1 MDFQFTSEDDA
12 FRQDVRQFIRQE
24 LPADWEGGGR
34 YPDEGGWEFTLQLRK
49 KMAEKGWLTMHWPEE
64 YGGQDASPVRS
75 AIFSEEL
82 TYNRTPGRDIFGV
95 RMLGPTLMI
104 YGTEEQ
110 KLTHLPPVARG
121 EIQWCQGYS
130 EPESGSDL
138 ASLSTRAVLDGD
150 EYVINGAKI
159 WTSMAHRADWIML
172 LTRTDPDAPKHRGI
186 TFILVDMKTP
196 GIEVRPI
203 INMAG
208 RHEFNQIMFDNV
220 RVPRANVVG
229 EENRGWYVA
238 VTLLDFE
245 RSGID
250 YSASA
255 RRLMD
260 ELKDYVTETTQ
271 NGKPLIELPW
281 VRSLL
286 ADRYIDCE
294 VARLMAYK
302 VAYMQGQG
310 LVPTSS
316 PAEGWVCPEAECLS
330 PKWFDKPVL
339 SEAEGLTTNGEGFYR
354 PSIPSLLKDCPFWID
369 GIEIVSN
376 CNHRKKVKRPRNGS
390 RGLFFG
396 GSTIWI
402 QGDHAAANTSS
413 SSSCNSSPASRQ
425 RRMMRKIVRTVT
437 EKRSAA

>member
-1 MDFQFTSEDDA
+1 MDFQFTAEDEL
-12 FRQDVRQFIRQE
+12 FRKEVREFVLQE
-24 LPADWEGGGR
+24 LPQDWEGGGR
-34 YPDEGGWEFTLQLRK
+34 YPEEDDWDLTLSLRK
-49 KMAEKGWLTMHWPEE
+49 KMAERGWLTMHWPEE
-64 YGGQDASPVRS
+64 YGGQNATAVRS

-104 YGTEEQ
+104 HGSEDQ
-110 KLTHLPPVARG
+110 KHTHLPPVARG

-138 ASLSTRAVLDGD
+138 ASLDTRAVLDGD
-150 EYVINGAKI
+150 EYVVNGSKI

-186 TFILVDMKTP
+186 TFMLVDMKTP

-208 RHEFNQIMFDNV
+208 RHEFNQIMLDNV

-250 YSASA
+250 LSASG
-255 RRLMD
+255 RRLLD
-260 ELKDYVTETTQ
+260 ELTEYAAETTQ
-271 NGKPLIELPW
+271 NGRPLLELPW

-294 VARLMAYK
+294 VARLMAYN
-302 VAYMQGQG
+302 VAYMQGNG
-310 LVPTSS
+310 LVPNKEASMSKVFGSETVQRITAAGMDILGMYGVLAREEKWAPLKGRIQEAWMSAFAGTIAAGTS
-316 PAEGWVCPEAECLS
+316 
-330 PKWFDKPVL
+330 
-339 SEAEGLTTNGEGFYR
+339 
-354 PSIPSLLKDCPFWID
+354 
-369 GIEIVSN
+369 EIQ
-376 CNHRKKVKRPRNGS
+376 RNIIAS
-390 RGLFFG
+390 RGLDLPRG
-396 GSTIWI
+396 
-402 QGDHAAANTSS
+402 
-413 SSSCNSSPASRQ
+413 
-425 RRMMRKIVRTVT
+425 
-437 EKRSAA
+437 

>member
-1 MDFQFTSEDDA
+1 MDFQFTAEDEA
-12 FRQDVRQFIRQE
+12 FRRDVREFIKQE

-34 YPDEGGWEFTLQLRK
+34 YPEEDDWDLTLELRK
-49 KMAEKGWLTMHWPEE
+49 KMADRGWLTMHWPEE
-64 YGGQDASPVRS
+64 YGGQNASAVRS

-104 YGTEEQ
+104 HGSEEQ
-110 KLTHLPPVARG
+110 KRAHLPPVARG

-150 EYVINGAKI
+150 EYVINGSKI
-159 WTSMAHRADWIML
+159 WTSMAHHADWIML

-208 RHEFNQIMFDNV
+208 RHEFNQIMLDDV

-260 ELKDYVTETTQ
+260 EIKDYATETTQ
-271 NGKPLIELPW
+271 NGKPMIELPW

-294 VARLMAYK
+294 VARLMAYN

-310 LVPTSS
+310 LVPNK
-316 PAEGWVCPEAECLS
+316 EAS
-330 PKWFDKPVL
+330 MSKVFG
-339 SEAEGLTTNGEGFYR
+339 SETVQRVTAAGM
-354 PSIPSLLKDCPFWID
+354 
-369 GIEIVSN
+369 EIVGMYGVLGRDEKWAPLKGRVQEAWMSAFSGTIAAGTSEIQ
-376 CNHRKKVKRPRNGS
+376 RNIIAT
-390 RGLFFG
+390 RGLG
-396 GSTIWI
+396 LPRG
-402 QGDHAAANTSS
+402 
-413 SSSCNSSPASRQ
+413 
-425 RRMMRKIVRTVT
+425 
-437 EKRSAA
+437 